1 MNPNP
6 LEKEIEKKIGDY
18 VKKNGGLYMKFTSPA
33 TPSVPDRI
41 IVFKPDRVGWL
52 ELKRKGQKPT
62 PKQHAKM
69 AELASKGCTVGW
81 VDNVEDGKR
90 FVDKLMKPKQT
101 EEDWV

>member
-6 LEKEIEKKIGDY
+6 LEKDIEKKIGDY
-18 VKKNGGLYMKFTSPA
+18 TKKHGGLYWKFVSPA
-33 TPSVPDRI
+33 NPSVPDRI
-41 IVFKPDRVGWL
+41 IVFPGDRVGWL

-62 PKQHAKM
+62 PKQFQKL
-69 AELASKGCTVGW
+69 AELESRGCTVGW

-90 FVDKLMKPKQT
+90 FVDKIMKPKQT